1 MLSILNA
8 PASLL
13 LLVAN
18 IAISIAA
25 FANPRLIDSLL
36 LYVRPILDGR
46 QLYRVVTS
54 GFIHADPFHLLVNA
68 MTLFFLGPALEFMIG
83 TPMFVVFYFLS
94 LVAGSGWAVMENVR
108 NPDYRALGA
117 SGAISGV
124 TVAFALF
131 EPLATF
137 QFMFAIPIP
146 AILFAVL
153 YVAFSAFATGRLQDG
168 IGHAAHLGGAL
179 MGVVLVCLL
188 YPAPLNS
195 SWHMILARIGLG

>member
-1 MLSILNA
+1 MLQILNA

-13 LLVAN
+13 LLAAN

-25 FANPRLIDSLL
+25 FSNPKLVDQLL
-36 LYVRPILDGR
+36 LHVRPLLQGR
-46 QLYRVVTS
+46 QLYRLVTS
-54 GFIHADPFHLLVNA
+54 GFIHADPIHLLVNA
-68 MTLFFLGPALEFMIG
+68 MTLFFLGPYLEQMIG

-124 TVAFALF
+124 TTAFA
-131 EPLATF
+131 
-137 QFMFAIPIP
+137 MFAPFVMLFVFFVPMP
-146 AILFAVL
+146 AILFAAV
-153 YVAFSAFATGRLQDG
+153 YVGFSAFASGRLQDG

-179 MGVVLVCLL
+179 MGIVLVCLL
-188 YPAPLNS
+188 YPAQVQDT
-195 SWHMILARIGLG
+195 WRQVLARIGLG